1 MKAAIIAGCVVLLV
15 LAAPRA
21 HAGTERTCPAYK
33 LADGKWNTSEVME
46 CKARIGRT
54 IKSKESGH
62 WVFND
67 PPPPEFDKPY
77 EGVVGI
83 LRLPFVDAQKICRV
97 GIYACSWVKQQ
108 PILQLGD
115 RTVCYIVISL
125 DDDLAQRSE

>member
-1 MKAAIIAGCVVLLV
+1 
-15 LAAPRA
+15 
-21 HAGTERTCPAYK
+21 
-33 LADGKWNTSEVME
+33 ME

-125 DDDLAQRSE
+125 DDDLAQRSEGQDFNAVLRHEIGHCNGWPADHSNRQARWEWVKK